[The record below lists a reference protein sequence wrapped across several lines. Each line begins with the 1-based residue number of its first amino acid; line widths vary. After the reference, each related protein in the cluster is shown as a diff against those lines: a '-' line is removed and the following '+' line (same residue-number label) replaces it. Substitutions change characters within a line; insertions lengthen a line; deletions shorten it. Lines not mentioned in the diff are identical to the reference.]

1 MKSVA
6 LYAVFAFILGLAM
19 QVSAQGKSPEKTSQL
34 TQKTETIEK
43 NILSGLRAAR
53 PDLDFGTPEPSP
65 IDGYYEVSISDAQT
79 IYVSEDGKHFFSG
92 ELYFAE
98 PGRFINSTEMA
109 RTKKRLDTLAKLDE
123 SEMIVFAP
131 EGETKASMTVF
142 TDVTCGFCRKLHN
155 QMAEMNALGIEVRYM
170 AYPRS
175 GIKREGSYTREYTQ
189 TAKAWCA
196 DDRRTAM
203 STLKNG
209 GDVPGEVCDAPV
221 VSKHYQIGSQFGV
234 TGTPA
239 IILPDGSLLPGY
251 RSPQDYAQILGIKGD
266 S

>member
-6 LYAVFAFILGLAM
+6 IYALVALVFSFSTQLMA
-19 QVSAQGKSPEKTSQL
+19 QVSQEPNQL
-34 TQKTETIEK
+34 TQ
-43 NILSGLRAAR
+43 NILGALKEAR
-53 PDLDFGTPEPSP
+53 PDLEFGEPKPSP
-65 IDGYYEVSISDAQT
+65 IDGYYEVSIAGAQT
-79 IYVSEDGKHFFSG
+79 IYVSADGKHFFSG

-98 PGRFINSTEMA
+98 PGRFINATEMA
-109 RTKKRLDTLAKLDE
+109 RTQKRLEVLQGLDE
-123 SEMIVFAP
+123 SEMIVYSP

-175 GIKREGSYTREYTQ
+175 GIKRDGAYTREYNL

-196 DDRRTAM
+196 DDRTAAM
-203 STLKNG
+203 DILKDG
-209 GDVPGEVCDAPV
+209 GIIPGDTCDSPT
-221 VSKHYQIGSQFGV
+221 VSKHYQIGAQFGV
-234 TGTPA
+234 SGTPA

-251 RSPQDYAQILGIKGD
+251 RTPEDYAQILGI
-266 S
+266 